1 MLFVYLNIYI
11 FLVVKRYCIPK
22 KKSVNLLDEIEI
34 NSMKVKYRKKK
45 CFVISHKNLILQI
58 YEYLQSICVQYM
70 IALIMIIYMEK
81 VTTGKGIA
89 GVPSGDHDRL
99 IKVVAQ

>member
-34 NSMKVKYRKKK
+34 NSMKIKYRVYRKEMFCYFTSK
-45 CFVISHKNLILQI
+45 FDSSNL
-58 YEYLQSICVQYM
+58 
-70 IALIMIIYMEK
+70 
-81 VTTGKGIA
+81 
-89 GVPSGDHDRL
+89 
-99 IKVVAQ
+99 